1 MFVEKAQEENEGDDD
16 DEDEE
21 GDEGKTYCS
30 PLLFKN
36 VILKSFNVMLFVN
49 YKCVIPRMI
58 LICLLQILTK
68 PKSFCKHLCLS
79 IIIIIL
85 YSPNS

>member
-1 MFVEKAQEENEGDDD
+1 MKVMMTMKMKKEMRVRP
-16 DEDEE
+16 
-21 GDEGKTYCS
+21 TVVLSY
-30 PLLFKN
+30 LKN

-79 IIIIIL
+79 NIFIIL